1 MTFRYDKY
9 NDPYC
14 PDCAKHNAWIEILLV
29 DELNNPISDMPYTLT
44 VSGGEKRTGKTDRN
58 GIVRETDLPPTGGR
72 FSINAQMLADE
83 MEKRPLRVRRNSSS
97 INRQ

>member
-44 VSGGEKRTGKTDRN
+44 VSGGEKEQVKQ
-58 GIVRETDLPPTGGR
+58 IVMGL
-72 FSINAQMLADE
+72 L
-83 MEKRPLRVRRNSSS
+83 EKQ
-97 INRQ
+97 IYRQQGAIFY

>member
-58 GIVRETDLPPTGGR
+58 GIVRETDLPPTGGA
-72 FSINAQMLADE
+72 FLLMHKCWLMKWKNVL
-83 MEKRPLRVRRNSSS
+83 
-97 INRQ
+97 